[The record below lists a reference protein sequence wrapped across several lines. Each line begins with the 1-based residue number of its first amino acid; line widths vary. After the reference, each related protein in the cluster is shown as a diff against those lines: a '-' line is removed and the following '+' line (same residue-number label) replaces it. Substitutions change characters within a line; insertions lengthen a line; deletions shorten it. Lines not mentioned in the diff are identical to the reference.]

1 MQPIMASNRAV
12 PAGYGAGPNP
22 AYIEPMLRYLLVLLC
37 LSAAAQATETASIT
51 TAHSRASL
59 VSEADSVAPG
69 KPLRIGLNLT
79 IQPGWH
85 TYWSNPGDA
94 GAPPTIDITGAKA
107 GPIVYP
113 TPQKLTDGP
122 FTSYAYTSHVLL
134 PVTLAPPS
142 GPLHLTAHATWLVC
156 ATLCV
161 PEDAIFHLDLPA
173 GTGAPG
179 AQAALFTASD
189 AATPRENPFP
199 ATIAADGTLSLR
211 APNLSPASLLFF
223 PADPGLIDQGAAQPF
238 VSNAAGLT
246 IHLKPAAP
254 LAGKHLGGVLHLTDQ
269 GGRTESLTID
279 ATPGAAPPV
288 LAKTGIIEALVLA
301 FLGGLILNLMPCVLP
316 VLAMKALALARL
328 SGAARHHIRREAGLY
343 TLGVVSAFATIGA
356 ITLAVGAAGGQAGW
370 GVQFQS
376 AAFTMAMAWLMLG
389 VGLNFSGLFEIGA
402 GAAGIGQG
410 LAERGSFFTG
420 LLAVVVATPCTAPF
434 MATALAAAI
443 ALPPVYGMSV
453 FLALGL
459 GLAAPYGVLA
469 VAPALARFLPRPG
482 AWMDTLK
489 TWLALPMFATAAWM
503 AWVVLQQAGPRGL
516 ALALAGAALIAAAA
530 FAWGRSQR
538 GAAAWRLPAMGAL
551 AAAALVLAFM
561 AVRPPLGGTMALAS
575 GAEKFTPARLAD
587 LRAAHRPVL
596 VDMSAAWCITC
607 LVNERVALSPARVK
621 TAFAQHNVAYLV
633 GDWTRQD
640 ATITA
645 FLQQYGRNGVPLY
658 VYFPADGPPAVLPQ
672 ILTESEILG
681 RIGA

>member
-1 MQPIMASNRAV
+1 
-12 PAGYGAGPNP
+12 
-22 AYIEPMLRYLLVLLC
+22 MLRLLLALLC
-37 LSAAAQATETASIT
+37 LPVAAHALESPVVATT
-51 TAHSRASL
+51 HSQASL
-59 VSEADSVAPG
+59 VSEADSAAPG
-69 KPLRIGLNLT
+69 KPLRIGLNLH

-85 TYWSNPGDA
+85 SYWLNPGDA
-94 GAPPTIDITGAKA
+94 GAPPTIEVTGAQA

-122 FTSYAYTSHVLL
+122 FTSYAYTGHVLL
-134 PVTLAPPS
+134 PVTLTAPA

-161 PEDAIFHLDLPA
+161 PEDATFHLDLPA
-173 GTGAPG
+173 GSGAPG
-179 AQAALFTASD
+179 AQAALFAGAD
-189 AATPRENPFP
+189 AATPRPNPFP
-199 ATIAADGTLSLR
+199 ATISPDGKLHLQ
-211 APNLSPASLLFF
+211 APNLAPKTLLFF
-223 PADPGLIDQGAAQPF
+223 PADAGIIDQGAPQPF
-238 VSNAAGLT
+238 NSDAAGLT
-246 IHLKPAAP
+246 IALKPATAPVAKP
-254 LAGKHLGGVLHLTDQ
+254 LAGVLTMTDQ
-269 GGRTESLTID
+269 GGRTESLLIE
-279 ATPGAAPPV
+279 AKPGDAAPV
-288 LAKTGIIEALVLA
+288 AAETGIVEALLLA
-301 FLGGLILNLMPCVLP
+301 FAGGLILNLMPCVLP

-328 SGAARHHIRREAGLY
+328 SGAARHHVRREAALY
-343 TLGVVSAFATIGA
+343 TLGVVSAFAAIGA
-356 ITLAVGAAGGQAGW
+356 ATLAIGAAGGGTGW

-389 VGLNFSGLFEIGA
+389 VGLNFAGLFEIGA

-459 GLAAPYGVLA
+459 GLAAPYGLLA
-469 VAPALARFLPRPG
+469 IAPSLARLLPRPG

-489 TWLALPMFATAAWM
+489 HWLALPMLATSAWM
-503 AWVVLQQAGPRGL
+503 AWVVLQQSGPKGL
-516 ALALAGAALIAAAA
+516 ALALAGAALVALAA
-530 FAWGRSQR
+530 FGWGRSQR
-538 GAAAWRLPAMGAL
+538 GAESWRLPAAGAL
-551 AAAALVLAFM
+551 AAATALLAVM
-561 AVRPPLGGTMALAS
+561 AIRPPLGGTMALAS

-621 TAFAQHNVAYLV
+621 NAFAQHNVAYLV

-645 FLQQYGRNGVPLY
+645 FLQAYGRNGVPLY

-672 ILTESEILG
+672 ILTEAEILG